1 MIRNISVYLQDRGWV
16 FFFFLFVYS
25 LICRFSLLTIQTLVF
40 KLLVRTSEDCCAV
53 IVGIRKDGGTLRTQ
67 LLQKAAPESSDL
79 RQQICLRVKER
90 MKMSSRAART
100 RSHNQVIE
108 MSYSL
113 AQTCREQRRRYR
125 LRACSKAKKRPESR
139 RFERCFIG
147 CYDRWVDV
155 ANKKPISH
163 WVDNALIT
171 LVIQALKSPDVQDQR
186 PRVQKNVRG
195 FHPET

>member
-16 FFFFLFVYS
+16 FFFFYLFI
-25 LICRFSLLTIQTLVF
+25 LLFIACRFSLLTIQTLVF
-40 KLLVRTSEDCCAV
+40 KLLVSTSEDCCAV

-79 RQQICLRVKER
+79 RQQICLRVKET

-113 AQTCREQRRRYR
+113 AQTCREQRLLAQEVSTSR
-125 LRACSKAKKRPESR
+125 L
-139 RFERCFIG
+139 
-147 CYDRWVDV
+147 
-155 ANKKPISH
+155 
-163 WVDNALIT
+163 
-171 LVIQALKSPDVQDQR
+171 LK
-186 PRVQKNVRG
+186 G
-195 FHPET
+195 